1 MSTPPAEPSSAK
13 ERLAAATEAQ
23 DWQEVQRLAKELERE
38 KLKAELQR
46 AIESDDFEAVQ
57 RLGRALEGGKAG
69 GGEPEPE
76 PQPEPEPEPEVFKQP
91 HDWDGGAAALYASQ
105 PNDGARRAYQQWEAR
120 VSAPD
125 GGDPAGD
132 DEGPEESMRME
143 ELHFLDEPALQP
155 PTLALATA
163 GGEGEGEG
171 RTVGLRLR
179 WQLIGAHRHAP
190 SRQVEMTTDRFRIA
204 YRHAAWWTWQ
214 YKDVVLGQTP
224 DCLRLAEAADG
235 SCEYLLPLAAE
246 GTAAQPGTCAP
257 TPTPQP
263 APLPAERPPLQS
275 SAQIKCAWRR
285 CTSSCTSGRCVS
297 GRRRWR
303 SRCRSA
309 LALRRGPGAPCS
321 SKYTL
326 C

>member
-1 MSTPPAEPSSAK
+1 MSAPPAEPSSTK
-13 ERLAAATEAQ
+13 EQLAAATEAQ

-57 RLGRALEGGKAG
+57 RLGRALEGGPVG
-69 GGEPEPE
+69 GGELEPEPEPE
-76 PQPEPEPEPEVFKQP
+76 PQPQPQPEPEPEVFKQP

-125 GGDPAGD
+125 GGGPAGD

-257 TPTPQP
+257 FPSPP
-263 APLPAERPPLQS
+263 PCRPGSPL
-275 SAQIKCAWRR
+275 SARLCNP
-285 CTSSCTSGRCVS
+285 
-297 GRRRWR
+297 
-303 SRCRSA
+303 
-309 LALRRGPGAPCS
+309 LRRS
-321 SKYTL
+321 SVHGVAVPVPARVVAA
-326 C
+326 